1 MATLSPSVTISDP
14 AVNDPRTGYGRGG
27 ALPPVRGGGGGDRG
41 GNNGSPDYGQRLR
54 RTRLGLLVGLVSST
68 MVFVSFTSVYIMRR
82 GLPTLDDHT
91 GGYVRDWLQVNL
103 PTGLLLVNTSL
114 LVLSSI
120 TVELARRQIT
130 RQVALAPVQS
140 IPGVSIGKERNFP
153 WLSATVVLGLAFLAG
168 QWMAWR
174 ELAARG
180 FYLATSP
187 SSSMVYLL
195 TDTHAVHLAGGLLV
209 LLYAVI
215 TALMRRPLEGR
226 RIVVDVTAWYWH
238 FMAFVWIYIF
248 ALLEFVR

>member
-1 MATLSPSVTISDP
+1 MATLSSSVTISDS
-14 AVNDPRTGYGRGG
+14 AVKDPKTGYGGG
-27 ALPPVRGGGGGDRG
+27 GVRPPVPGGGGGDRG
-41 GNNGSPDYGQRLR
+41 GNGSPDYGQRLR
-54 RTRLGLLVGLVSST
+54 RTRLGLLVGLIAST
-68 MVFVSFTSVYIMRR
+68 MVFVSFTSVYVMRR
-82 GLPTLDDHT
+82 GLPTLDDTT

-103 PTGLLLVNTSL
+103 PTGLLLMNTLL

-130 RQVALAPVQS
+130 RQAALAPVQS
-140 IPGVSIGKERNFP
+140 IPGISIGKERNFP
-153 WLSATVVLGLAFLAG
+153 WLGATVVLGLGFLSG

-195 TDTHAVHLAGGLLV
+195 TATHAVHLAGGLLV
-209 LLYAVI
+209 LLYAAAS
-215 TALMRRPLEGR
+215 ALLHRAVEGR

>member
-1 MATLSPSVTISDP
+1 MA
-14 AVNDPRTGYGRGG
+14 A
-27 ALPPVRGGGGGDRG
+27 A
-41 GNNGSPDYGQRLR
+41 
-54 RTRLGLLVGLVSST
+54 GLVRRKSVVVAAIVGATAFPTTGSVCAVDGWDCWLDCIASS
-68 MVFVSFTSVYIMRR
+68 MVFVSFTSVYVMRR
-82 GLPTLDDHT
+82 GLPTLDDRT

-103 PTGLLLVNTSL
+103 PTGLLLVNTL
-114 LVLSSI
+114 LLILSSI

-130 RQVALAPVQS
+130 RQAALAPVQS

-153 WLSATVVLGLAFLAG
+153 WLGATVVLGLAFLTG

-195 TDTHAVHLAGGLLV
+195 TATHAIHLAGGLLV
-209 LLYAVI
+209 LLYAAA
-215 TALMRRPLEGR
+215 TAMLHRSVEGR